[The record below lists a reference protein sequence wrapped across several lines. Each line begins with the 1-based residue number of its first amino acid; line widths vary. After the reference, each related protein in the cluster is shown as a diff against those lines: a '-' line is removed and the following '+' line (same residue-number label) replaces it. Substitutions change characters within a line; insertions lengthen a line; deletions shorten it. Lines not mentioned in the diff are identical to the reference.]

1 MNRIFLILFL
11 GLLSTTSVFAR
22 ETVKG
27 IVVDSKGEPIPGVKV
42 EIPGSTDFTFTDL
55 DGAFQILLRDP
66 VKNLQFSYPGL
77 GTTTHRVSPEM
88 RVMLGKG
95 WSGREKGFRG
105 MLDLE
110 GGMGVKGK
118 TSIKSGNAE
127 IRDIHTFLMTSPI
140 VTLGYQLNR
149 HIFIGAGTGA
159 YLEFYKSES
168 LDYNYVYSGV
178 PLSGIN
184 IPIFVAARWDF
195 GLTQKTAPY
204 IGLRVGYSRFFGID
218 DGYINESYDSNGAG
232 YSRIYA
238 KRENA
243 GSLFFMP
250 SVGYHMT
257 LHNKFG
263 MNLGISYMAMMSTKL
278 YAYTSSG
285 YNPPN
290 TNDWINASSESFFSH
305 RGTDMIFFNIGFDF

>member
-1 MNRIFLILFL
+1 MNRIFLILIL
-11 GLLSTTSVFAR
+11 GLISATSVFGR

-42 EIPGSTDFTFTDL
+42 EVPGSTDFTFTDL

-88 RVMLGKG
+88 KVMLGKG

-105 MLDLE
+105 MVDLE
-110 GGMGVKGK
+110 GGLGVKGK
-118 TSIKSGNAE
+118 TTIKSGNAE

-149 HIFIGAGTGA
+149 NLFVGAGTGA
-159 YLEFYKSES
+159 YLELYKCES
-168 LDYNYVYSGV
+168 TYSNSVYTSF
-178 PLSGIN
+178 PITGIN
-184 IPIFVAARWDF
+184 IPVFVAARWDF

-204 IGLRVGYSRFFGID
+204 VGLRVGYSRFFCTD
-218 DGYINESYDSNGAG
+218 NGYIDQSYDSSTHSS
-232 YSRIYA
+232 SRVTAY
-238 KRENA
+238 RDNS
-243 GSLFFMP
+243 GSLLFMP

-263 MNLGISYMAMMSTKL
+263 MNIGVSYMAMTSTKL
-278 YAYTSSG
+278 YAKTHSN
-285 YNPPN
+285 YNPPS
-290 TNDWINASSESFFSH
+290 TNDWIGSSSKSYFNQ